1 VDKNDTLAEIFA
13 NDPLNILDFK
23 ARSKPITADQRL
35 VSSFQE
41 INEFYK
47 AKGRTP
53 NANQSDI
60 SEFQLYQRL
69 DALRENPSK
78 SESLKQYDEFNLLE
92 VKVKEINSINDILD
106 DDELDLLGED
116 DLGLFNF
123 EHVSK
128 TKREK
133 TDFVARREPCKDFDK
148 YESKFIEVQKD
159 LASGKRKLIDFKETL
174 LKAGNYYVHN
184 GVLLFL
190 ESIDYKTREWSRGEN
205 EQNRIRKFDDGRTKT
220 IFENGTESKM
230 YLRSLGKALIN
241 NGKTVTSNIDKSDE
255 DFLKTFN
262 NISDEDND
270 AGSIYVLKSLC
281 MVEALSS
288 IKDLYKIGYSKGD
301 VTERIKNA
309 KHDPTYLMADVQI
322 VGIWECFNMNPQKFE
337 QLLHNFF
344 ASVRLDLDVNDDKG
358 KRHRPQEWFIV
369 PIEVIN
375 QAIEMLADGSI
386 VNYKYDDN
394 SESIVLK

>member
-1 VDKNDTLAEIFA
+1 MDKNDVLAEIFA
-13 NDPLNILDFK
+13 NDPLNILEVK
-23 ARSKPITADQRL
+23 SRSENLTTEQRL

-47 AKGRTP
+47 AKGRP
-53 NANQSDI
+53 PKANQSDI

-69 DALRENPSK
+69 DALQENPFK
-78 SESLKQYDEFNLLE
+78 SDSLKEYDEFNLLE
-92 VKVKEINSINDILD
+92 VKVKEINSIDDILD

-116 DLGLFNF
+116 DFGLFDF

-128 TKREK
+128 TKKEK
-133 TDFVARREPCKDFDK
+133 TDFVARREPCEDFHK
-148 YESKFIEVQKD
+148 YESLFKEVHSD
-159 LASGKRKLIDFKETL
+159 LAAKRRKLIPYEEKQIKE
-174 LKAGNYYVHN
+174 AGNFFVHS
-184 GVLLFL
+184 GVILYL
-190 ESIDYKTREWSRGEN
+190 ESINDLSKDRF
-205 EQNRIRKFDDGRTKT
+205 KKMDGRTRI

-230 YLRSLGKALIN
+230 KLRSLGKNLLK
-241 NGKTVTSNIDKSDE
+241 NGKAITSNSEKVDE
-255 DFLKTFN
+255 DFVESFN
-262 NISDEDND
+262 EITDEDND
-270 AGSIYVLKSLC
+270 AGSIYVLKSLS
-281 MVEALSS
+281 MVEALTS

-358 KRHRPQEWFIV
+358 KRYRPQEWFIV